1 MNTCLR
7 AAVVAPVSLLWAGV
21 ATACATCGCSLN
33 ADAVTGYSASA
44 GLRFSVQYD
53 YLHQDE
59 LSSGTGSTSTVNA
72 GDELERDTLSR
83 YVTAGV
89 SYSPNADW
97 RLDVKLPYVI
107 RSHSTYGEYDPAEP
121 LPLSSTSRSSSIGDG
136 RLIVGY
142 QGLLPSHNLG
152 LQLGIKVPSGAYGTH
167 VNFASGPLA
176 GTPLDASLQPGTG
189 STDVIAGGYYYQP
202 VSQSLDMIFTGQ
214 WQHAFR
220 ERLDLPGNDYRPGDV
235 TTATAGLRYVANLRV
250 TPQLQINVT
259 RHEQDR
265 GALADTQGTAGTTV
279 FASPGIAVQAL
290 NRVHVY
296 GFLQLPVYRNLS
308 GHQLFP
314 RYIVTAGISYGF

>member
-1 MNTCLR
+1 MNTRLR
-7 AAVVAPVSLLWAGV
+7 AAIAAPLGLLATGV
-21 ATACATCGCSLN
+21 ASACATCGCSLN

-59 LSSGTGSTSTVNA
+59 LSGGTGAAGSVPA
-72 GDELERDTLSR
+72 GDELERETLSR

-97 RLDVKLPYVI
+97 RLDLKLPYVI
-107 RSHSTYGEYDPAEP
+107 RSHSTYGTYDPTQP
-121 LPLSSTSRSSSIGDG
+121 LPPASASHSSSIGDG
-136 RLIVGY
+136 RVVVGY

-152 LQLGIKVPSGAYGTH
+152 LQVGIKLPTGAYGTH
-167 VNFASGPLA
+167 VNFSSGPLA
-176 GTPLDASLQPGTG
+176 ATPLDASLQPGTG
-189 STDVIAGGYYYQP
+189 STDVIAGAYYYQP
-202 VSQSLDMIFTGQ
+202 VSQTFDLIFTGQ

-220 ERLDLPGNDYRPGDV
+220 EHLDAPGNDYRPGDV
-235 TTATAGLRYVANLRV
+235 TTATAGLRYVADMRL
-250 TPQLQINVT
+250 TPQVQLNVT
-259 RHEQDR
+259 RHEADR

-279 FASPGIAVQAL
+279 FASPGIAVQAMA
-290 NRVHVY
+290 RVHLY
-296 GFLQLPVYRNLS
+296 GFVQLPVYRNLS